1 MSRTYQTQGIILKGT
16 PFGEADRLLTLFSP
30 DHGLIRAIAPNAR
43 KPKSSLRGRTE
54 LFVVNHFLLATGKS
68 LDRILQAETQ
78 HSFPA
83 LGQTAWKLAAGH
95 YFTELILALALE
107 GSPQAPL
114 YELFREHLRR
124 LAEESRSETLYAH
137 LAQGVLHCLALEGF
151 APQLHQCAVSGVM
164 VIPNF
169 YDLQWRIGFSN
180 ELGGI
185 VSLPLKM
192 DRPITLKR
200 LTAIELSVLQHLSQ
214 ANLLQV
220 LTLLPELAQKRIR
233 ARDWLVV
240 EGVLRDYAQQQL
252 GKKFKSAPL
261 VDSLWDLEF

>member
-1 MSRTYQTQGIILKGT
+1 
-16 PFGEADRLLTLFSP
+16 
-30 DHGLIRAIAPNAR
+30 
-43 KPKSSLRGRTE
+43 
-54 LFVVNHFLLATGKS
+54 
-68 LDRILQAETQ
+68 
-78 HSFPA
+78 
-83 LGQTAWKLAAGH
+83 
-95 YFTELILALALE
+95 
-107 GSPQAPL
+107 
-114 YELFREHLRR
+114 
-124 LAEESRSETLYAH
+124 
-137 LAQGVLHCLALEGF
+137 
-151 APQLHQCAVSGVM
+151 M